1 MRVEQLRMLLAALT
15 AMILMIP
22 LMSVLPL
29 PPPPWLLML
38 LPVVVFGALV
48 AQALFHA
55 HDVPHIAQAEE
66 KEFESIL

>member
-1 MRVEQLRMLLAALT
+1 MGRMLLAVLT
-15 AMILMIP
+15 TMILMIP

-38 LPVVVFGALV
+38 LPVIVFGALV

-55 HDVPHIAQAEE
+55 EVHHFAQVKE
-66 KEFESIL
+66 KEFERIL